1 MAASY
6 PYSMLGYS
14 YPPGAYLQVPG
25 YGLPAATHQQLGALL
40 GPQGL
45 AGLGA
50 QNWAA
55 AGSPAHL
62 MAAQQAAYATSKQ
75 GYPVIAPMGG
85 GAAVSAAGSPPKLS
99 FGGGGVAASMP
110 AATAPGGGCGRAV
123 AEPAEARPEAAAGG
137 EGEEYLQELIKER
150 DSIESNSTSSLSK
163 THILRLLN
171 RGKHSQ
177 GFYTVM

>member
-1 MAASY
+1 
-6 PYSMLGYS
+6 
-14 YPPGAYLQVPG
+14 
-25 YGLPAATHQQLGALL
+25 
-40 GPQGL
+40 
-45 AGLGA
+45 
-50 QNWAA
+50 
-55 AGSPAHL
+55 L

-85 GAAVSAAGSPPKLS
+85 GAAVTAAGSPPKLS

-123 AEPAEARPEAAAGG
+123 AEPAEARSEAAAGG

-150 DSIESNSTSSLSK
+150 DSIESSSTSSLSK

-171 RGKHSQ
+171 RGINTKHRYVMMVE
-177 GFYTVM
+177 GFLLT

>member
-1 MAASY
+1 MSNMAASY

-14 YPPGAYLQVPG
+14 YPPGAYLQLPG

-55 AGSPAHL
+55 AGASPAHL

-85 GAAVSAAGSPPKLS
+85 GAVSAAGSPPKLS
-99 FGGGGVAASMP
+99 FGGGGVASMP
-110 AATAPGGGCGRAV
+110 AAIAPGGGCGRAV
-123 AEPAEARPEAAAGG
+123 APTTAEPAEARSEAAGG

-171 RGKHSQ
+171 KG
-177 GFYTVM
+177 